1 LNGIVDQITDLY
13 RSLLKKNP
21 SAAYTATVNKFGERI
36 MKDWTYPALPAI
48 PRLLEPVTR
57 SETASSDYG
66 PSTTADDVARE
77 QCPVPPK
84 GRRVHDPNSRKN
96 SHAFKT
102 PMRSKMVLDVTK
114 KTSSKKVFKKT
125 LKTLNRKDTP
135 NVPSDD
141 ESNEIQAKEEQ
152 QAVKTPMR
160 GLKLPSKKL
169 FKKTLK
175 TFNRKQPNAF
185 DSVKEG
191 TTSTPNVLSDDE
203 STDKE
208 EPQASTS
215 VRQET
220 GIRIT
225 DQDVAANFSLGTL
238 PVFMPD
244 DVEDGVMPD
253 DDLDDV
259 VDDTIFIPISELFDV
274 TGAVVN
280 ANNLHRKNPLY
291 NTSNSIVDVEV
302 EASTSTRPQQD
313 LTRPQ
318 KDMITITD
326 LKMFFVDQFKELKT
340 ELKTELKEHQDKCLA
355 EIIDKA
361 KESPEVCA
369 GQRKYA
375 SNVARKALTVL
386 NKLAPSLIQH
396 MKTKEEE
403 EMTEG
408 HQRGEEQF
416 RALCAHVN
424 AKLQLDQSGRL
435 IEVLFNTSI
444 FLEAVAIV
452 FKAQV
457 DDLINSS
464 AKMNGINIY
473 RYVLKRLFTQQQLA
487 HMCFGGNGKK
497 YVKIFNAYS
506 NAFQ

>member
-1 LNGIVDQITDLY
+1 
-13 RSLLKKNP
+13 
-21 SAAYTATVNKFGERI
+21 

-291 NTSNSIVDVEV
+291 NTSNSIVDVQVEAVVNAKNLHRKNPLYNTSNSIVDVEV

-355 EIIDKA
+355 EIFDKA

-396 MKTKEEE
+396 IKTKEEE
-403 EMTEG
+403 EMTAG